1 MSKRVWICGAL
12 LLAVVFAGNCL
23 LLSQSN
29 HRAKK
34 IVLIAGKK
42 SHGPGLHEYLKSVKL
57 LKVMLAESP
66 NLNVKAELHFNGWPE
81 DPRTLDTA
89 DSIVTISDGQ
99 DGDLYSPVPFM
110 TEARMPVIEKQM
122 KRGCGL
128 VTIHFSTF
136 APDKYGPQILEWG
149 GGYFDWQGG
158 DGKRSWYSAI
168 KTLTAEVK
176 PGQPNHPITSGVAPF
191 QIEQEFYYRIR
202 FLENDPRLVPILR
215 VPDLAN
221 DLQGQVVA
229 WAVQRQDGGRGFGT
243 TMGHFYRNWKHDDY
257 RKLMLNGIVWTARAA
272 VPEGGVQSSFLSDED
287 VDRKL
292 MVQPIKTLLVT
303 GNNHPSHK
311 WQETTPAIIAALNSE
326 TPRFNVTVTEDAE
339 FLARKDLLDFKL
351 VVLNYCN
358 WEKPGLSDAA
368 KSNFVRFLRKGGG
381 LTLIHFSNGAF
392 HFSLPKAAESDWL
405 EYRKIC
411 RRVWDH
417 SDKKTGHDR
426 YGKFR
431 VEIAKVDHPVV
442 RSIEPFETKDELY
455 YNQHGDDPIQVLATA
470 RSQQTGKEEPMAFV
484 YSYDKARVFQTLLGH
499 SAESIEA
506 PGATQLIRYGSLW
519 AAGKQR

>member
-1 MSKRVWICGAL
+1 MSKRLWICGAFL
-12 LLAVVFAGNCL
+12 VVVVFAANSPLMAEGD
-23 LLSQSN
+23 Q
-29 HRAKK
+29 RAKK

-42 SHGPGLHEYLKSVKL
+42 SHGPEVHEYLKSVKL
-57 LKVMLAESP
+57 LKVMLDESA
-66 NLNVKAELHFNGWPE
+66 NLNVKTEIHFNGWPE
-81 DPRTLDTA
+81 NPKTLDTA
-89 DSIVTISDGQ
+89 DSIVVISDGQ

-149 GGYFDWQGG
+149 GGYFDWQGD

-176 PGQPNHPITSGVAPF
+176 PGQLNHPIANGVAPF
-191 QIEQEFYYRIR
+191 QIEEEFYYRIR
-202 FLENDPRLVPILR
+202 FRENDTRLGPILL
-215 VPDLAN
+215 VPDLAK
-221 DLQGQVVA
+221 DAQEQVVA

-243 TMGHFYRNWKHDDY
+243 TMGHFYRNWQNDDY
-257 RKLMLNGIVWTARAA
+257 RKLMLNAIVWTARAD
-272 VPEGGVQSSFLSDED
+272 VPAGGVQSTFVSDQE
-287 VDRKL
+287 VNRKL
-292 MVQPIKTLLVT
+292 MVDPIKTLLVT
-303 GNNHPSHK
+303 GNNHPAHK

-339 FLARKDLLDFKL
+339 FLAKKELLEFKV

-358 WEKPGLSDAA
+358 WEKTGLSEAA
-368 KSNFVRFLRKGGG
+368 KDNFVKFLRNGGG
-381 LTLIHFSNGAF
+381 LTIIHFSNGAF
-392 HFSLPKAAESDWL
+392 HFSLPKAAESDWP

-417 SDKKTGHDR
+417 SDKSTGHDR

-431 VEIAKVDHPVV
+431 VDITSVNHPVIRNV
-442 RSIEPFETKDELY
+442 EPFETIDELY
-455 YNQHGDDPIQVLATA
+455 YNQHGDDPIEVLATA
-470 RSQQTGKEEPMAFV
+470 RSQRTGKDAPLAFV
-484 YSYDKARVFQTLLGH
+484 YSYHKARVFQTLLGH
-499 SAESIEA
+499 SAESITI

-519 AAGKQR
+519 AAGE